1 MQDKFKGNP
10 NCKTHSSTLNHKTAN
25 LGTEENPQFINIGLT
40 CCPEEERYLV
50 KLCKEYKD
58 VFAWTYD
65 NLNTFNPSVIHH
77 NIPLK
82 PDIKP
87 YQ

>member
-1 MQDKFKGNP
+1 MQ
-10 NCKTHSSTLNHKTAN
+10 SSTLNHNTIN

-40 CCPEEERYLV
+40 CSSKEERDLV

-65 NLNTFNPSVIHH
+65 DLKTFDPSIIHH
-77 NIPLK
+77 NILLN
-82 PDIKP
+82 PDIKS